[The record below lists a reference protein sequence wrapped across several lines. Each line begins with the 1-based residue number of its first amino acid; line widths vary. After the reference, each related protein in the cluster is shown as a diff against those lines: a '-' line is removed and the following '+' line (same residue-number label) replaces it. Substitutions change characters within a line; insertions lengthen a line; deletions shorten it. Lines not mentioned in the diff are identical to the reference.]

1 MTLDPKQQEEYN
13 RLLREGIELAKK
25 LGDEI
30 SEVNFRNMPEDLKAG
45 ENELKS
51 LKLQVTALKKE
62 WNEFNIDVGIVHTS
76 FVKIVEELKNTTKG
90 VSLTTNAFNG
100 LTSIAQRLYII
111 QNGNSE
117 VSLKEL
123 RNLKSKTEAKKLEL
137 ELADKILDEDIKKI
151 EAQQKVRSLSKDEST
166 QLEKMKAAQ
175 KAVNDELHQ
184 GEKSRLTLLD
194 QLNREIDKQE
204 QLNKKIGLTGSL
216 IKGIS
221 KIPFLGDAVDT
232 DRALEAATLK
242 AKETNSAFS
251 AMKAGLSSVGKDIKG
266 ALTDPLAVAGFLG
279 MQLFKTFLSVDKQT
293 GDLAKG
299 FNLSYR
305 EASNLRTELNETAN
319 ATNDLNVTTKG
330 LQESLVAVGNTL
342 GSNAILNNKDLVTM
356 TKLRDQVGLANE
368 ELVEMEKLTLATGGN
383 LEKNTTDL
391 LYAAKITSLN
401 NGVLLNEKQIMQE
414 VSKASNATKLSLGG
428 SAEQLGKAAAQ
439 AKALGMN
446 LEQVDKIASAMLEIE
461 SSITNELEAE
471 LLTGKELNL
480 EQARLYAL
488 NNDMVGLSKEIAKN
502 FGSVAEFGKMNRIQ
516 QEAAAKAVGMSREE
530 LAATLTDQ
538 AALQGLSGKQAENA
552 KAALAAA
559 RAKGMSEEEIKKQ
572 GIDGLM
578 QQQSIQEKLL
588 ATVEKLKEVFV
599 TLIEPLM
606 PLINILSNVL
616 GIVGKIVKF
625 TGDWGKYIL
634 GAAAAMKIL
643 SVITK
648 KNLMLSMGEA
658 AMKAIGAESA
668 IPIIGPALGLAI
680 AASILALGSKFLTGN
695 DVVSPGGYGKRTLM
709 GPEGAIALNDK
720 DTVIAGTK
728 LFGNDVKSTPGEPTK
743 MLEAGKINIANSNK
757 TTNQNTTSTQTTN
770 IDISPIVAELAAV
783 KAVLNQILG
792 KEGAVYLD
800 STKVGTTLSVGTSR
814 IQ

>member
-1 MTLDPKQQEEYN
+1 MALDPKQQEEYN

-62 WNEFNIDVGIVHTS
+62 WNEFNIDVGSVHTS

-111 QNGNSE
+111 QNGNNE

-123 RNLKSKTEAKKLEL
+123 RNLRSKTEAKKLEL
-137 ELADKILDEDIKKI
+137 ELADKILGEDIKKL
-151 EAQQKVRSLSKDEST
+151 EAQQNIRSLSKDESI

-175 KAVNDELHQ
+175 KAVNDELHF
-184 GEKSRLTLLD
+184 GEKTHSTLLD
-194 QLNREIDKQE
+194 QLEREITKQE
-204 QLNKKIGLTGSL
+204 KINKTIGLTGSL

-232 DRALEAATLK
+232 DRALEAATIK
-242 AKETNSAFS
+242 AKEANGSFS
-251 AMKAGLSSVGKDIKG
+251 AMRAGLSSVGKDIKG
-266 ALTDPLAVAGFLG
+266 ALTDPLAIAGFLG

-299 FNLSYR
+299 FNKSYQ
-305 EASNLRTELNETAN
+305 EASALRNELNEIAN
-319 ATNDLNVTTKG
+319 DTGDINVTTKG
-330 LQESLVAVGNTL
+330 LQESLMAVGNTL
-342 GSNAILNNKDLVTM
+342 GSNASLNNKDLVTM

-368 ELVEMEKLTLATGGN
+368 ELVEMQKLTLATGGN

-471 LLTGKELNL
+471 LLVGKELNL

-488 NNDMVGLSKEIAKN
+488 NNDMEGLSKEIAKN
-502 FGSVAEFGKMNRIQ
+502 FGSAAEFSKMNRLQ

-530 LAATLTDQ
+530 LAKTLTDQ
-538 AALQGLSGKQAENA
+538 AALKGLSGEQAENA
-552 KAALAAA
+552 KAALQAA
-559 RAKGMSEEEIKKQ
+559 RDRGMSEEEIAKQ
-572 GIDGLM
+572 GLKGLM
-578 QQQSIQEKLL
+578 SQQSMQERLL

-599 TLIEPLM
+599 SLLEPLM
-606 PLINILSNVL
+606 PVLDILTAILKPIGS
-616 GIVGKIVKF
+616 IVGLLGKF
-625 TGDWGKYIL
+625 APMIL
-634 GAAAAMKIL
+634 AGVAAMKL
-643 SVITK
+643 FSVISK
-648 KNLMLSMGEA
+648 KNLMTSIGEA
-658 AMKAIGAESA
+658 AMKAISSLSS
-668 IPIIGPALGLAI
+668 IPVVGWGLGI
-680 AASILALGSKFLTGN
+680 AAAATVAGMGAKYMKGDDIM
-695 DVVSPGGYGKRTLM
+695 SPGGYGKRTLH
-709 GPEGAIALNDK
+709 GPEGAISLNDK

-728 LFGNDVKSTPGEPTK
+728 LFGNDVKSTPGESTK
-743 MLEAGKINIANSNK
+743 MLEAGKINVANNK
-757 TTNQNTTSTQTTN
+757 TTNQNPPTSTN

-783 KAVLNQILG
+783 KLVLNQILG